1 VKRALLLVTLA
12 LAAAGRLAAQEPV
25 PPAPKPDTTRTDTL
39 RVDTLRADSLR
50 LDSLRLDS
58 LRLDSLRLDS
68 LRLDSLRADSLRADS
83 LRADSLAH
91 QDTTARREAA
101 PEALLRPG
109 VQLAYRRT
117 PTFTR
122 DDFRYAL
129 VPHWGFVIAVGA
141 SGINNSVNFSDIGA
155 LTFLNKKDS
164 LGPANGIDALGLV
177 PAGKGLLGFLQGGGS
192 FNLGGPFG
200 RHVGLGLSAGGH
212 AYSSFR
218 LDDNTVALLRDG
230 NGARQDFSIGTSGG
244 AALATAEA
252 GGHLVMRFGA
262 TGDQAGWR
270 FIAGVGARYLKPL
283 AYARGGSV
291 LPGGG
296 TIRLTGDSIA
306 ITSQVES
313 QYTYQSQDGP
323 MKVKGS
329 GVATDLLFRF
339 EMPRPGVAF
348 EVSLANLGSVK
359 IQGVERRRANI
370 SGVHAASIKELRD
383 ILMFRDTTISPR
395 QGNPGLD
402 TSVTWKLKK
411 QYDFNV
417 VDTSQVTVTLPR
429 VLRFAASTWILPM
442 LQLDAAYTASVTGD
456 FAAPAM
462 LEAGATLRLLRWIP
476 LRVGVISAGAYGTG
490 LTGGFGIET
499 RVFYLDLSGA
509 TLGGG
514 FKTGRGAGANVEF
527 GFFF

>member
-1 VKRALLLVTLA
+1 VNRALLLATLA

-25 PPAPKPDTTRTDTL
+25 PPAPPAPTPDTTRTDTL
-39 RVDTLRADSLR
+39 RVDTLRVDSLR

-58 LRLDSLRLDS
+58 LRLASLRL
-68 LRLDSLRADSLRADS
+68 DSLRADS

-91 QDTTARREAA
+91 QDTTARRERP
-101 PEALLRPG
+101 PEAQLPPG

-117 PTFTR
+117 PNFAR
-122 DDFRYAL
+122 DPFRYAL
-129 VPHWGFVIAVGA
+129 VPHWGFVITAGA
-141 SGINNSVNFSDIGA
+141 SGTNNSVNFQDIGA
-155 LTFLNKKDS
+155 LKFLSDKDS

-177 PAGKGLLGFLQGGGS
+177 PAGKGLLGLLQGGAS
-192 FNLGGPFG
+192 FHLGGPFG
-200 RHVGLGLSAGGH
+200 RHVGVGLSAGAH

-244 AALATAEA
+244 AALGTAEV
-252 GGHLVMRFGA
+252 GGHLILRFGA
-262 TGDQAGWR
+262 TGNQPGTR
-270 FIAGVGARYLKPL
+270 FIAGIGARFLRPL

-291 LPGGG
+291 LPSGG
-296 TIRLTGDSIA
+296 TIRITGDSIA
-306 ITSQVES
+306 LNSQVES
-313 QYTYQSQDGP
+313 DFTYQAQDSP

-329 GVATDLLFRF
+329 GMATDLLFRF

-383 ILMFRDTTISPR
+383 ILMRRDTTISPR
-395 QGNPGLD
+395 QSGPGLD
-402 TSVTWKLKK
+402 TSVTWKLKP

-417 VDTSQVTVTLPR
+417 LDTTQVTVTLPR
-429 VLRFAASTWILPM
+429 VLRLAASTWILPM

-456 FAAPAM
+456 FAAPATF
-462 LEAGATLRLLRWIP
+462 EAGATLRLLRSIP
-476 LRVGVISAGAYGTG
+476 LRVGIINAGDYGTG
-490 LTGGFGIET
+490 LTGGFGFET
-499 RVFYLDLSGA
+499 RVFYFDLTGA

-514 FKTGRGAGANVEF
+514 FKTGRGAGANLEF